1 MASVSPLA
9 GHLQDEVNEKAR
21 IAIRKELWPSST
33 LKVDAIEYWNPYF
46 GYFEKQAHNALHD
59 QGLHVAART
68 YQHVVDIVHMF
79 EQDELREDIRP
90 NLRSLCVKMDVD
102 PEILDSSMDLA
113 ARLYTMIN
121 IGTNDYVVS
130 SQTQLMWGSGTLKRF
145 LAEWFGAPQILNN
158 SNIRFE
164 KTFTAYNMERI
175 AGIKIRW
182 TDNLADH
189 LRMVDED
196 DKTVAIFHH
205 AFFLSRTTSNL
216 FPAGLIEEVLRTLA
230 LLFPQHDSLTQ
241 KHLQRLAISSTFD
254 PHIKRCGQLRLG
266 ERQIENYR
274 FWHDRL
280 VILKQAYDQSRPS
293 TLSQWW
299 YDRRNGVQWY
309 TFWVAVV
316 VLFLTILFGLVQSI
330 EGALQVYKAY
340 HPTAS

>member
-9 GHLQDEVNEKAR
+9 GLLQDEVSERAR
-21 IAIRKELWPSST
+21 IAIRKELWPPST
-33 LKVDAIEYWNPYF
+33 PKVDTIGDWNSYF
-46 GYFEKQAHNALHD
+46 SYFEEQAHNALHD
-59 QGLHVAART
+59 QGLHVAVRT
-68 YQHVVDIVHMF
+68 HQHIVDIVRMF
-79 EQDELREDIRP
+79 EQDISRVDVRP
-90 NLRSLCVKMDVD
+90 YLESLCVKIDVES
-102 PEILDSSMDLA
+102 EILENSMDLA

-130 SQTQLMWGSGTLKRF
+130 SRTQLMWETGTLKGF
-145 LAEWFGAPQILNN
+145 LAEWFGEPQVLNN
-158 SNIRFE
+158 SNVKFE
-164 KTFTAYNMERI
+164 KTFTAYNMDRI
-175 AGIKIRW
+175 AGIKVRW

-196 DKTVAIFHH
+196 DKTVAVFHH
-205 AFFLSRTTSNL
+205 AFFLSRTKSDI
-216 FPAGLIEEVLRTLA
+216 FPAGLIEEALRTLA
-230 LLFPQHDSLTQ
+230 LLFPQHDPLTQ
-241 KHLQRLAISSTFD
+241 KHLQRLAASSTFD

-293 TLSQWW
+293 TLLQWW

-309 TFWVAVV
+309 TFWVAAV

-340 HPTAS
+340 YPTAA